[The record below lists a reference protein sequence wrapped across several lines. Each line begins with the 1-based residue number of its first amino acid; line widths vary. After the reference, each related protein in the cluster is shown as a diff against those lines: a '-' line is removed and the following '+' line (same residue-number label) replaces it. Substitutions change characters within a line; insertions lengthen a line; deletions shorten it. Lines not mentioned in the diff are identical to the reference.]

1 MLIQLDIENI
11 AVIEKAS
18 IEFEK
23 GLNVIT
29 GETGSGKSLLINSLG
44 MILGL
49 RQTHEIIREGAP
61 YARVGATF
69 FVPELSEIITG
80 FGIDFEDGD
89 LTISRKLF
97 PDGRNVCHINGNAV
111 NVSTLREIGKHL
123 IVIHGQRDSAMLL
136 DSQSHIRFLDNFMNC
151 NDLIEDYSDSFKK
164 YNNARKA
171 LDKMQT
177 NLTERQ
183 NEIDYLTFQVEQIE
197 NANLEV
203 GEEDI
208 LRARKKILESAQTL
222 QENCDAAYSH
232 LSRSSGARELL
243 HLAMNHLETLCNYD
257 ESLSDL
263 KERATNLYYEADEL
277 CHDISAYSSKIETDD
292 SSLREVCDRLDEINS
307 LKRRFNKEVKDIIAY
322 AQESRIRINELLSY
336 DENRASLEKEVSM
349 LEKEA
354 QEKAAELSALR
365 KKTAKQL
372 SEKLCLELEE
382 LDMKKCSV
390 VFDFKP
396 TPLSK
401 NGIDDVEIL
410 LSTNPSES
418 EKPLSKIASGG
429 EMNRIM
435 LAIKSVFCDFDSI
448 PTLLFDEIDTG
459 VSGRAAEKI
468 AKKMHALARNY
479 QLICVTHLPIIAS
492 SGSHHIL
499 IEKITES
506 DSFKTNIRPLDY
518 NERVEE
524 ISRIISGEKID
535 SVSIENARR
544 MIDYYLNNN

>member
-49 RQTHEIIREGAP
+49 RQTHEIIRDGAP

-69 FVPELSEIITG
+69 FVPELSEIFTDL
-80 FGIDFEDGD
+80 GIDFEDGD

-111 NVSTLREIGKHL
+111 NVSILREVGKHL
-123 IVIHGQRDSAMLL
+123 VVLHGQRDSAMLL
-136 DSQSHIRFLDNFMNC
+136 DSQSHIRFLDNFMDRD
-151 NDLIEDYSDSFKK
+151 DLIRDYSNCFEK
-164 YNNARKA
+164 YNNARKL

-197 NANLEV
+197 KANLEI
-203 GEEDI
+203 GEEEI
-208 LRARKKILESAQTL
+208 LRNRKKILESAQTL

-243 HLAMNHLETLCNYD
+243 HAAMNHLETLCNYD
-257 ESLSDL
+257 DSATDL

-277 CHDISAYSSKIETDD
+277 CHDIAAYSSKIETDD

-307 LKRRFNKEVKDIIAY
+307 LKRRFNKDIDDIITY
-322 AQESRIRINELLSY
+322 AQESRARINELLSY
-336 DENRASLEKEVSM
+336 DENRASLEKEVSA

-354 QEKAAELSALR
+354 QEKAIKLSSLR
-365 KKTAKQL
+365 REAANKL
-372 SEKLCLELEE
+372 CGRLCLELEE

-418 EKPLSKIASGG
+418 VKPLSKIASGG

-468 AKKMHALARNY
+468 AKKMHTLSKNY
-479 QLICVTHLPIIAS
+479 QLICVTHLPLIAS
-492 SGSHHIL
+492 SGNHHIL
-499 IEKITES
+499 IEKLTDS
-506 DSFKTNIRPLDY
+506 DNFKTIIRSLDY
-518 NERVEE
+518 DERIGE
-524 ISRIISGEKID
+524 ISRIISGDKID

-544 MIDYYLNNN
+544 MLDYYKGD